1 MLNTWEQGIYSIQN
15 VINELD
21 RINSVINS
29 NAIYASK
36 QNLVEICALIES
48 FIDGVRYG
56 LGTSDSLYTV
66 RELTAFMQDMSPDDT
81 ISLDMLKV
89 LKNGSCK
96 LFTYYA
102 QSSCKFCH

>member
-1 MLNTWEQGIYSIQN
+1 MSAMLNTLGQAVYGLHN

-21 RINSVINS
+21 RINSVMNS

-36 QNLVEICALIES
+36 QDLVEVCALIES

-89 LKNGSCK
+89 LKNG
-96 LFTYYA
+96 
-102 QSSCKFCH
+102 